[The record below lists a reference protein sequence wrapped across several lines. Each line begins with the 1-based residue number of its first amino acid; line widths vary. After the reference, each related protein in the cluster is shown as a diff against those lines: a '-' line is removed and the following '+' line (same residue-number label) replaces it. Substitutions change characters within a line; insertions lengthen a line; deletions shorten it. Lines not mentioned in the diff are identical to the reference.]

1 VGILLYYKRSMN
13 TDFIILAAGKGSRM
27 GGDLPKVLNLLG
39 GKPLVQHLLDTV
51 SSIKDSHVK
60 LVVGYKPELVKSS
73 LNISKKTEFILQKK
87 QLGTAHAVKQT
98 LKGLRSNSVSL
109 ILYGDGPL
117 VKKQTL
123 SRLIASAE
131 KGNLSILT
139 YEPEDPHG
147 YGRIVRGKG
156 GLVKKIVEHKDASAE
171 ERKISEVNSGILAI
185 KTKHL
190 KELVIKI
197 SNKNAAKEYYLTDI
211 VELANKADIPVKATV
226 VADHKQVLGVNT
238 SEELHDLER
247 QYQEDLA
254 RQLINKGA
262 RVADTSRIDIR
273 GELSVGLGSFLDI
286 NAVFEG
292 SNKIGKNVSIGPNC
306 YIKDSVLADDVKV
319 MANTVI
325 EDSIVGSGC
334 ALGPFARIRGGTRME
349 TGSELGNF
357 VEANRS
363 HIGPSSKAKH
373 LTYLGDAELGRKV
386 NVGAGTITC
395 NYDGKNKNKTIM
407 GDNSFIGSNS
417 SLVAPV
423 KLGKDSYTGA
433 GSVITK
439 NVKDGE
445 LAIGRGRQ
453 VNFKKK
459 K

>member
-1 VGILLYYKRSMN
+1 MN
-13 TDFIILAAGKGSRM
+13 TDFIILAAGKGTRM
-27 GGDLPKVLNLLG
+27 GSDLPKVLNLLG

-51 SSIKDSHVK
+51 SGIKGSKVQ

-73 LNISKKTEFILQKK
+73 LDTNKKTDFVLQKK
-87 QLGTAHAVKQT
+87 QLGTGHAVKQA
-98 LKGLRSNSVSL
+98 LKNLRSNSISL
-109 ILYGDGPL
+109 VLYGDGPL

-123 SRLIASAE
+123 TKLIASAE

-139 YEPEDPHG
+139 YKPIDPHG
-147 YGRIVRGKG
+147 YGRIVRGKK
-156 GLVKKIVEHKDASAE
+156 GLVEKIVEQKDASSDE
-171 ERKISEVNSGILAI
+171 IKISEVNSGILAI
-185 KTKHL
+185 KTKYL
-190 KELVIKI
+190 KDLVRKI

-211 VELANKADIPVKATV
+211 VEIANQAGIPVKATIV
-226 VADHKQVLGVNT
+226 SDHKQVLGVNNQQ
-238 SEELHDLER
+238 ELHDLER

-254 RQLINKGA
+254 RQLIVKGA
-262 RVADTSRIDIR
+262 RLADLSRIDVR
-273 GELSVGLGSFLDI
+273 GDLSVGSGSFIDI

-292 SNKIGKNVSIGPNC
+292 NNKIGKNVTIGPNC
-306 YIKDSVLADDVKV
+306 YISNSILADDVKV
-319 MANTVI
+319 LANTVI
-325 EDSIVGSGC
+325 EDSIVGAGC
-334 ALGPFARIRGGTRME
+334 VLGPFSRIRGGTTME

-407 GDNSFIGSNS
+407 GDGSFVGSNS

-423 KLGKDSYTGA
+423 KLGKESYTGA

-453 VNFKKK
+453 INIKKK